1 MSDIMKVLDGYDFS
15 KADVVSLGSLMKK
28 IKERGKDDPSVEQ
41 VYVVSNTQGIVK
53 AEDYRE
59 NTIHSEDTSN
69 YTIIRKNMVAY
80 NPSRLNIGS
89 IAMLNSEIPG
99 LVSPMYVV
107 FCIDENKIQKEYF
120 EYIIKSKYVLSKI
133 EAYKEEGARFRF
145 DFKRWDWIKV
155 PLPPIDVQNK
165 IVEILNVFKK
175 SIQGLEEE
183 LHLRNIQYN
192 YYRNKLL
199 REIGGESV
207 NVVDI
212 CDDIFLGLTAK
223 VDYVEEGGIPL
234 VRANNMTS
242 GVLTFDDVK
251 YISEEQHE
259 KLTKAHKAQK
269 GDILVSK
276 SGTLGAVCI
285 VDTDEEFSIYES
297 LICLHPKK
305 KVFNRYLLHLLRSQ
319 DVQEIMLEKKVGNA
333 IKHLNLQT
341 FRKLY
346 IPLPSFE
353 EQIKISKKLDIFEE
367 LCNTPDRGL
376 GAEID
381 MRVSQFNYYQ
391 NLIMGLNDV
400 KEV

>member
-1 MSDIMKVLDGYDFS
+1 MSDIMKALDGYDFS

-107 FCIDENKIQKEYF
+107 FCIDENKIKKEYF

-183 LHLRNIQYN
+183 LRLRNIQYN

-242 GVLTFDDVK
+242 GILTFDDVK

-259 KLTKAHKAQK
+259 KLTKTHKAQK

-305 KVFNRYLLHLLRSQ
+305 QVFNRYLLHLLRSQ

-381 MRVSQFNYYQ
+381 MRVSQFDYYQ
-391 NLIMGLNDV
+391 NLIMGLNCV

>member
-1 MSDIMKVLDGYDFS
+1 MSNIMKVLDGYDFS
-15 KADVVSLGSLMKK
+15 KADVISLGSLMKR

-41 VYVVSNTQGIVK
+41 VYVVSNTQGIVR
-53 AEDYRE
+53 AEDFRE

-69 YTIIRKNMVAY
+69 YTIIRKNMIAY

-89 IAMLNSEIPG
+89 IAMLNSEMPG

-107 FCIDENKIQKEYF
+107 FRIDENKIQKEYF
-120 EYIIKSKYVLSKI
+120 EYLIKSKHILSKI

-145 DFKRWDWIKV
+145 DFNRWNWIKI
-155 PLPPIDVQNK
+155 PLPPLDVQK
-165 IVEILNVFKK
+165 RIVEILNAFKK
-175 SIQGLEEE
+175 GIQGVEEE
-183 LHLRNIQYN
+183 LRLRNIQYD
-192 YYRNKLL
+192 YYRNKVL

-207 NVVDI
+207 KVIDI

-251 YISEEQHE
+251 CISEEQHE
-259 KLTKAHKAQK
+259 KLTKTHKAQK
-269 GDILVSK
+269 GDILISK
-276 SGTLGAVCI
+276 SGTLGAVCV
-285 VDTDEEFSIYES
+285 VDTDKEFSIYES

-305 KVFNRYLLHLLRSQ
+305 HVFNRYLLHLLRSQ

-333 IKHLNLQT
+333 IKHLNIQT

-346 IPLPSFE
+346 ISLPSYE
-353 EQIKISKKLDIFEE
+353 EQIRISKMLDAFEE
-367 LCNTPDRGL
+367 LCNMPDRGL
-376 GAEID
+376 VAEID
-381 MRVSQFNYYQ
+381 MRESQFNYYQ
-391 NLIMGLNDV
+391 NLIMGLSDV